1 MRVEVTL
8 EMKTIISLSAKSYL
22 LLGKKK
28 LTIEYSW
35 FYFVL
40 VNVTEIRYRTL
51 PFEKIL

>member
-22 LLGKKK
+22 LLGKK
-28 LTIEYSW
+28 TYYRI
-35 FYFVL
+35 FMGFFVL
-40 VNVTEIRYRTL
+40 VNVTKIRYRTL